1 MKKSRWL
8 SLILLSL
15 LFISLLRLPVQAQ
28 APRHHDRLN
37 FPPLP
42 EIQLP
47 QYDRY
52 QLPNGMVVYLM
63 QDRQLPLVS
72 GTALIR
78 TGTRLEPADKVGLAE
93 ITATVMR
100 TGGTKQHSP
109 EDLNELLEDQAAVV
123 ETAIDGTSATVSF
136 NALSE
141 NLPEIFNLF
150 AQVIQEPAFDPA
162 QLALAQT
169 QMRGEIARR
178 NDDPGSIASRE
189 FKKLIYGD
197 GSPYARTVEYA
208 TLNQISAE
216 DVRQFY
222 QTYVRP
228 ERIILGIVGDFDAA
242 AMKQKIEKAFG
253 SWNPL
258 PAPPAATIPQAS
270 QKKEGGIF
278 LANQPQ
284 LTQSN
289 ILLGHLGGKLDSPD
303 YPALTVLNG
312 VLNGF
317 GGRLFNDLRS
327 RQGLAYSVYGFWQ
340 ANYDY
345 PGLFLAGGQ
354 TRSEATVPF
363 VQSLRQEIERLRSE
377 PISEAELN
385 YAKDSILN
393 SFVFNFENPSQTLA
407 RLMRYEYFRYP
418 ADFIFQYQR
427 GVKATTIED
436 IQRVANKYL
445 EPERTVTLIVG
456 NSEAIKP
463 PLGKLGGEV
472 HSLDVSIQMEQ
483 EDSR

>member
-1 MKKSRWL
+1 MKKYRWL
-8 SLILLSL
+8 GLMLVSL
-15 LFISLLRLPVQAQ
+15 LFIALLRLPAAAQ
-28 APRHHDRLN
+28 APRHYDHLD
-37 FPPLP
+37 FPSLP

-47 QYDRY
+47 QYERY
-52 QLPNGMVVYLM
+52 QLANGIVVYLI
-63 QDRQLPLVS
+63 QDRELPLVS

-78 TGTRLEPADKVGLAE
+78 TGTRLEPAQKVGLAE

-100 TGGTKQHSP
+100 TGGTERYSP
-109 EDLNELLEDQAAVV
+109 EELNELLEDRAAVV
-123 ETAIDGTSATVSF
+123 ETAIDKTSATVSF

-141 NLPEIFNLF
+141 DGPEIFNLF
-150 AQVIQEPAFDPA
+150 AEVIQKPAFAPD
-162 QLALAQT
+162 QIALAQT

-178 NDDPGSIASRE
+178 NDNPGDIASRE
-189 FKKLIYGD
+189 FQKLIYGAD
-197 GSPYARTVEYA
+197 SPYARTAEYA
-208 TLNQISAE
+208 TLDQISRE
-216 DVRQFY
+216 DVRSFH

-228 ERIILGIVGDFDAA
+228 ERIILGIVGDFDPAT
-242 AMKQKIEKAFG
+242 MKQQIEQAFG
-253 SWNPL
+253 SWNPP
-258 PAPPAATIPQAS
+258 PAPSAVPIPQAS
-270 QKKEGGIF
+270 QNKQGGIF
-278 LANQPQ
+278 LADQPQ

-317 GGRLFNDLRS
+317 GGRLFNDVRS

-363 VQSLRQEIERLRSE
+363 VQSLQREIERLRSE

-407 RLMRYEYFRYP
+407 RLMRYEYFGYP

-427 GVKATTIED
+427 GVKATTAQD
-436 IQRVANKYL
+436 IQRVADKYL
-445 EPERTVTLIVG
+445 HPERAVILVVG
-456 NSEAIKP
+456 NEKAIQP
-463 PLGKLGGEV
+463 PLGKLGGGV
-472 HSLDVSIQMEQ
+472 KSLDVSIPPPKQG
-483 EDSR
+483 